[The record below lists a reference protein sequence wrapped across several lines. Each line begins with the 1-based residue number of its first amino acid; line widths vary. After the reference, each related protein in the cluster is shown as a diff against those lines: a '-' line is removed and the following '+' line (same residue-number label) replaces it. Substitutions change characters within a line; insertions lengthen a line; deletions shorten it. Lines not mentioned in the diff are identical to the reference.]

1 MNDERWLPVRGYE
14 QSHWVSNHGRVAS
27 KTKLLT
33 LFPTGNRNLYLGV
46 MLCRDGK
53 MKKFRVNRLVALN
66 FIPNPSGLPDVDH
79 INRDKTN
86 NRVDNLQWLSRA
98 ENGTGRCPI
107 DSRIKEEVRRLAPV
121 TKKRILAA
129 QFGISIRTVFR
140 IIK

>member
-86 NRVDNLQWLSRA
+86 NRVDNLRWLSRA
-98 ENGTGRCPI
+98 ENAYQAIDEGTR
-107 DSRIKEEVRRLAPV
+107 EEIRRLAPV